1 MPKPR
6 RGKRYTDVFRK
17 KVLAVAQRE
26 RLTAEKVQK
35 RFGVSRVTFYKWR
48 GPVGRGRRPGAPRRV
63 DVRAL
68 ERQMRD
74 MVRSVLPRIIREEL
88 AVALGQLRGRA
99 RG

>member
-6 RGKRYTDVFRK
+6 RGERYTEVFKK

-26 RLTAEKVQK
+26 RLTAEKVQR

-48 GPVGRGRRPGAPRRV
+48 GPVGRGRRPGAPGRV

-74 MVRSVLPRIIREEL
+74 MVRSVLPRIIREE
-88 AVALGQLRGRA
+88 VAAALKRLTAGGRG
-99 RG
+99 